1 MKDCLVS
8 TDVSLGGCNSL
19 CSLAR
24 ADILEQESLLI
35 SRLRHFLS
43 FSGHALYFPT
53 SDLPELPEYLPH
65 ERKLLLPLRYGGA
78 ALGMLMLH
86 GVRAREVRPLLPLLS
101 SLAQLCLELLQRVK
115 LCCRDRVTGLATEDV
130 LYGVMEAEAARV
142 RAQLSRPCAD
152 EENVPLH
159 RLCMGLVLVRVDNG
173 RAVASESGFCFSDS
187 LMAQAAQAFARDVP
201 SEACTARVGRFGF
214 AALLPAVSGRGV
226 CRQLAEAAL
235 ARLSGVCLRE
245 PLSGRSMRP
254 VVSVG
259 YAIYPQDMTGG
270 EFSLDMSEQARRLME
285 RARLAARVASRRG
298 GAGAVMSFAR
308 ILQEG
313 GSVVQVLPL
322 GRVRISLGK
331 RAKAREGQRFSVW
344 EGGPRGRYKGEIVI
358 LQVTEQDSIAETLH
372 LADAAVP
379 LSEGDA
385 LSLLSEESGAQ
396 RQDRTDDGGAAG
408 DAEDVRG
415 ICSHGMFLRRF
426 ALEREQDERFA
437 LTILRRE
444 PDGNEED
451 DALAPLIDAW
461 KATPALCGE
470 RVLAGQY
477 GGNALIFYHPG
488 AEAEELV
495 PHLAALCTA
504 LAAQGITAAAGIA
517 GYPFLQF
524 RKTEAPECALKAL
537 EYAQLLPA
545 PHVGVCNSLALNI
558 SADKRY
564 SLGDVFGAIEEYKL
578 ALLADQENVLAWN
591 SLGTCYAALGR
602 HNEARRYFT
611 EALQRAATVEQAVQT
626 RYNLGTVCLQLDDRK
641 AAAEYFRQC
650 IADAPE
656 HLYAHLRLGQ
666 LCEDAGRRAD
676 AQKYY
681 EQAAAV
687 EELREQ
693 RDGEVSNVARRCL
706 ARLVARQR
714 KGSEAREMLHDAL
727 LRNPHDDATMRM
739 LAALYLEGGDDPAVA
754 EALARRSLLHHE
766 CAEGWRLLSRALA
779 AQGKAREA
787 DEAAARAAV
796 L

>member
-1 MKDCLVS
+1 MKDSLVS
-8 TDVSLGGCNSL
+8 LTTASGCCNSA

-24 ADILEQESLLI
+24 TDLLEQESLLI
-35 SRLRHFLS
+35 SRLHHFLS

-53 SDLPELPEYLPH
+53 SALPELPEYLSQ
-65 ERKLLLPLRYGGA
+65 ERKLLLPLRHGDSE
-78 ALGMLMLH
+78 LGMLLLH
-86 GVRAREVRPLLPLLS
+86 GVRAREVRPLLPLLP
-101 SLAQLCLELLQRVK
+101 SLTQLCLELLQRIK

-130 LYGVMEAEAARV
+130 LYGMIEAEAARV
-142 RAQLSRPCAD
+142 RAQLSAPCSE

-173 RAVASESGFCFSDS
+173 RDVASESGFCFSDE
-187 LMAQAAQAFARDVP
+187 LMAEAARAFVPEVPPETCAARI
-201 SEACTARVGRFGF
+201 GRFGM

-226 CRQLAEAAL
+226 CQQLAEAVL
-235 ARLSGVCLRE
+235 ARLSGVQLQE
-245 PLSGRSMRP
+245 PLSGRAVRP

-259 YAIYPQDMTGG
+259 YAVYPQDMAGG
-270 EFSLDMSEQARRLME
+270 DFALDMSEQARRLME

-313 GSVVQVLPL
+313 GCIVQVLPL

-331 RAKAREGQRFSVW
+331 RAKAREGLRFSVW

-358 LQVTEQDSIAETLH
+358 LQVAEQESVAETLH
-372 LADAAVP
+372 LADAAIP
-379 LSEGDA
+379 LSEGDS
-385 LSLLSEESGAQ
+385 LSLLSLESGTQ
-396 RQDRTDDGGAAG
+396 RQTDDAAS
-408 DAEDVRG
+408 DCEMPESARG
-415 ICSHGMFLRRF
+415 IGTHGSFLRRF
-426 ALEREQDERFA
+426 ALEREHNEHFS

-444 PDGNEED
+444 PRSDED
-451 DALAPLIDAW
+451 EDALAPLIDAW
-461 KATPALCGE
+461 HAEAALCGE
-470 RVLAGQY
+470 QVLAGQY
-477 GGNALIFYHPG
+477 GSNALVFYHPDAG
-488 AEAEELV
+488 PETLV
-495 PHLAALCTA
+495 PHWHAVCARLAE
-504 LAAQGITAAAGIA
+504 QGITVAVGIA
-517 GYPFLQF
+517 GYPFLQY
-524 RKTEAPECALKAL
+524 RKTEVMECALKAL
-537 EYAQLLPA
+537 EYAQLLPS

-602 HNEARRYFT
+602 HNEARRYFL
-611 EALQRAATVEQAVQT
+611 EALQRATTTEQAVQT
-626 RYNLGTVCLQLDDRK
+626 RYNLGTVCLQLEDRK
-641 AAAEYFRQC
+641 AAAEYLRQC

-666 LCEDAGRRAD
+666 ICEDSGRRSE

-681 EQAAAV
+681 EQAAAI

-739 LAALYLEGGDDPAVA
+739 LASLHLDSGEDPAVA
-754 EALARRSLLHHE
+754 EALARRSLLQHE

-779 AQGKAREA
+779 AQGKTREA

>member
-53 SDLPELPEYLPH
+53 TDLPEEPEYLPR

-78 ALGMLMLH
+78 ALGMLLLH

-142 RAQLSRPCAD
+142 RAQLARPCAE

-173 RAVASESGFCFSDS
+173 RAVASESGFCFSDA
-187 LMAQAAQAFARDVP
+187 LMAQAAQAFALEVP
-201 SEACTARVGRFGF
+201 PEACAARVGRFGI

-226 CRQLAEAAL
+226 CRELAEAAL
-235 ARLSGVCLRE
+235 ARLSGVRLQE
-245 PLSGRSMRP
+245 PLSGRSVRP

-259 YAIYPQDMTGG
+259 YAIYPQDMAGG

-358 LQVTEQDSIAETLH
+358 LQVTEQDSVAETLH

-385 LSLLSEESGAQ
+385 LALLSQDSGAQ
-396 RQDRTDDGGAAG
+396 RQEQTEDGATESGQTE
-408 DAEDVRG
+408 DARG
-415 ICSHGMFLRRF
+415 ICSHGLFLRRF
-426 ALEREQDERFA
+426 ALERERDEHFA

-444 PDGNEED
+444 PDGGEE
-451 DALAPLIDAW
+451 DALAPLAEAW

-470 RVLAGQY
+470 RVLAGRY

-488 AEAEELV
+488 MEADALL
-495 PHLAALCTA
+495 PHWAALCTA
-504 LAAQGITAAAGIA
+504 LAAQGIRVAAGIA

-524 RKTEAPECALKAL
+524 RKTEMPECALKAL
-537 EYAQLLPA
+537 EYAQLLPE
-545 PHVGVCNSLALNI
+545 PHAGVCNSLALNI

-578 ALLADQENVLAWN
+578 ALLADQDNVLAWN

-602 HNEARRYFT
+602 HNEARRYFL
-611 EALQRAATVEQAVQT
+611 EALQRADSVEQAVQT
-626 RYNLGTVCLQLDDRK
+626 RYNLGTVCLQLEDRK

-666 LCEDAGRRAD
+666 LCEDAGRRTE

-681 EQAAAV
+681 EQAAAI

-693 RDGEVSNVARRCL
+693 RDGEISNVARRCL

-714 KGSEAREMLHDAL
+714 KGGEAREMLHDAL

-739 LAALYLEGGDDPAVA
+739 LASLYLDGGDDPAVA
-754 EALARRSLLHHE
+754 ETLARRSLLQHE